1 MTSVTQTIPNYVAGI
16 SQQPD
21 QFKNPGKVSD
31 AVNVVPD
38 ITQGLVKRPG
48 SKLITTLSPSS
59 SGTWFHYSRDETEQ
73 YIGQIQ
79 QGSGSYDP
87 VVKIWNCKTGEDFSS
102 YIYYGTDWISGSS
115 YTKGDHISYDINPT
129 DSNPGRWTYKA
140 KTTHSGVT
148 TNPNLDTTNWERVIS
163 HDIFS
168 YLRHSATEDLQF
180 LTVNDYT
187 YICNRNKAVTLT
199 DNKTSG
205 KPHPY
210 YAFIDLKKTV
220 NARQYS
226 VNLYNSSDTISGL
239 RTVTRLKH
247 IGGPQAR
254 NIGLQQGGTGYLV
267 YDAGNAATNYSVTM
281 TGSNAD
287 STEVNPGG
295 RQGNARNTG
304 SSTGPITTL
313 VTNGRGDDLRPTS
326 TITISAPPSGTT
338 ATGHIYEWEPS
349 HTAYPSGQT
358 NAGRWQGT
366 CDDISTEVHHSSE
379 DFIQVYEVTPGSGS
393 TPRTYEELVRAADGT
408 FNNSSSPQAINKRKN
423 LLWRMTISGQS
434 GVAAGRDGTAA
445 NDRVCSYQH
454 DIDLLHGGEG
464 WKEGDI
470 IVYNQKGNAEA
481 RHYFLEVEKVE
492 SSTLKC
498 KLDES
503 DPSNPEGWIRP
514 EPTPFD
520 ADTAVTANSIL
531 AGLKTEIDN
540 IGGSY
545 SGDEYED
552 SPNNGVKITA
562 TIIGNGL
569 YLNSNKSFNIES
581 SEYDLMNIMTDEVN
595 DVGKLPVQ
603 CKHGYIVKIANSE
616 AEEDD
621 YFMKFEGDNGLDGT
635 GSWTECPKPDIYDT
649 IDTATFP
656 LQLVR
661 KITDAGQVYFEIGQ
675 TSLGK
680 RDVGED
686 TTNPIPTFVSLRTA
700 YGDDSDEDRTINKV
714 LFWRNRIVLLS
725 GTNVICSQPGDGNI
739 TNPNFWAKTALTVSS
754 TDAIDMSCSS
764 TDPATLFD
772 GIEVPSGLLLFSAN
786 HQFLLTHDS
795 EILNPD
801 TAKIETLGT
810 FNYNTAVPPIS
821 LGVTVG
827 FLDNAGKV
835 SRFFEMMNIQRS
847 QSPDVLDQSAP
858 IPTLLPKN
866 INLLTSSKE
875 NTFVLAAVEGENT
888 IYGYKYF
895 DSGQKR
901 LQSAW
906 FKWTLRNAIKYH
918 AIIND
923 SYYVV
928 DSGNS
933 LLRFDLKTDDTTG
946 VIGKYPIHL
955 DSYKTIAASEF
966 TYVDIIE
973 NGKRT
978 NKTIFGSQPG
988 FSTIGTLVAYDTT
1001 SSTSTLEN
1009 YGRYAVANWNI
1020 ATGQWELPGDWTQ
1033 NSVYLGYVFDMEVK
1047 IPTIYVA
1054 KTSGESIKNDVNASL
1069 IVHRAKLALG
1079 NTGRYTT
1086 VLTRTGRETYEELIE
1101 PTIQDAYEFGSVPI
1115 DEDRIHT
1122 VPIYDRNTNASLTL
1136 KSSHPAPATLLSMSW
1151 EGDYTDKYYKRA

>member
-1 MTSVTQTIPNYVAGI
+1 
-16 SQQPD
+16 
-21 QFKNPGKVSD
+21 
-31 AVNVVPD
+31 
-38 ITQGLVKRPG
+38 
-48 SKLITTLSPSS
+48 
-59 SGTWFHYSRDETEQ
+59 
-73 YIGQIQ
+73 
-79 QGSGSYDP
+79 
-87 VVKIWNCKTGEDFSS
+87 
-102 YIYYGTDWISGSS
+102 
-115 YTKGDHISYDINPT
+115 
-129 DSNPGRWTYKA
+129 
-140 KTTHSGVT
+140 
-148 TNPNLDTTNWERVIS
+148 
-163 HDIFS
+163 
-168 YLRHSATEDLQF
+168 
-180 LTVNDYT
+180 
-187 YICNRNKAVTLT
+187 
-199 DNKTSG
+199 
-205 KPHPY
+205 
-210 YAFIDLKKTV
+210 
-220 NARQYS
+220 
-226 VNLYNSSDTISGL
+226 
-239 RTVTRLKH
+239 
-247 IGGPQAR
+247 
-254 NIGLQQGGTGYLV
+254 
-267 YDAGNAATNYSVTM
+267 
-281 TGSNAD
+281 
-287 STEVNPGG
+287 
-295 RQGNARNTG
+295 
-304 SSTGPITTL
+304 
-313 VTNGRGDDLRPTS
+313 
-326 TITISAPPSGTT
+326 
-338 ATGHIYEWEPS
+338 
-349 HTAYPSGQT
+349 
-358 NAGRWQGT
+358 
-366 CDDISTEVHHSSE
+366 
-379 DFIQVYEVTPGSGS
+379 
-393 TPRTYEELVRAADGT
+393 
-408 FNNSSSPQAINKRKN
+408 
-423 LLWRMTISGQS
+423 
-434 GVAAGRDGTAA
+434 
-445 NDRVCSYQH
+445 
-454 DIDLLHGGEG
+454 
-464 WKEGDI
+464 
-470 IVYNQKGNAEA
+470 
-481 RHYFLEVEKVE
+481 
-492 SSTLKC
+492 
-498 KLDES
+498 
-503 DPSNPEGWIRP
+503 
-514 EPTPFD
+514 
-520 ADTAVTANSIL
+520 
-531 AGLKTEIDN
+531 
-540 IGGSY
+540 
-545 SGDEYED
+545 
-552 SPNNGVKITA
+552 
-562 TIIGNGL
+562 
-569 YLNSNKSFNIES
+569 
-581 SEYDLMNIMTDEVN
+581 MTDEVN

-603 CKHGYIVKIANSE
+603 CKNGYIVKIANSE

-847 QSPDVLDQSAP
+847 LSPDVLDQSAP

-875 NTFVLAAVEGENT
+875 NTFVLSAVEGQNT